1 MSIRLPS
8 LQTDF
13 ESEATYCNCMSLDNF
28 PCLTIHSKLHLA
40 STFRTS
46 FVNTIRAKLHRLVSI
61 QMSWTLTSKVVVS
74 EVGPLISIGEARI

>member
-1 MSIRLPS
+1 MSISLPS

-28 PCLTIHSKLHLA
+28 SCVSTHSKFHLG
-40 STFRTS
+40 SIFRIF
-46 FVNTIRAKLHRLVSI
+46 FVNTTRAKLHRLVSI

-74 EVGPLISIGEARI
+74 EVGPLINIGEDRI

>member
-1 MSIRLPS
+1 MSMSLPS

-13 ESEATYCNCMSLDNF
+13 ESEATYCNSVSLDNF
-28 PCLTIHSKLHLA
+28 SCLTIHSKFHLA

-46 FVNTIRAKLHRLVSI
+46 FVNTTRARLHRLVSI

-74 EVGPLISIGEARI
+74 EVGPLINIGEARI

>member
-1 MSIRLPS
+1 MSISLTS
-8 LQTDF
+8 LQADF

-28 PCLTIHSKLHLA
+28 SCLTTHSKFHLA

-46 FVNTIRAKLHRLVSI
+46 FVNTTRAKLHRLVSI

-74 EVGPLISIGEARI
+74 EVGPLINIGGARI